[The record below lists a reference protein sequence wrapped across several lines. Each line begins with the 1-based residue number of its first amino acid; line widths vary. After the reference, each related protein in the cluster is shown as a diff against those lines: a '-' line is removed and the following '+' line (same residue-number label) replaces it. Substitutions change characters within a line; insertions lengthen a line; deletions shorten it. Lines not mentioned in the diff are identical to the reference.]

1 MLQQG
6 IIEPAVS
13 GWTSNVVLV
22 RKKEGSLRF
31 CIDYRRLNE
40 ASQKDAYPLP
50 RIDTCHDAMNGARW
64 FSTFDL
70 RSGYH
75 HVLMDEK
82 SANKTTFSETF
93 RFRVMPFGL
102 TRAPATF
109 QRLMDLVMSGLNL
122 EVCLVYLDDIIV
134 FSADVPGHLVRLRAV
149 YARLRA
155 AGLKLKP
162 SKCKLFRR
170 RVGFLGHSLRGRNRD
185 ILC

>member
-22 RKKEGSLRF
+22 RKKDGSLRF

-50 RIDTCHDAMNGARW
+50 RIDTYLDAMNGATW
-64 FSTFDL
+64 FSTFNL

-75 HVLMDEK
+75 QVLMDEE
-82 SANKTTFSETF
+82 SADKTTFITKEGTF
-93 RFRVMPFGL
+93 RYRVMPFGL
-102 TRAPATF
+102 TGAPATF
-109 QRLMDLVMSGLNL
+109 KRLMDLVMSGLNL
-122 EVCLVYLDDIIV
+122 KVCLVYLADIIV
-134 FSADVPGHLVRLRAV
+134 FSADVPSHLVRLRAV
-149 YARLRA
+149 FSRLRA
-155 AGLKLKP
+155 AGLKFKP

-170 RVGFLGHSLRGRNRD
+170 RVGS
-185 ILC
+185 CAT